1 MNYEDMKKALIED
14 SEKEIAE
21 QLWQVEKIIKQLTN
35 ENLLKVGELYTKEVE
50 RRLEDENTT
59 KRI

>member
-1 MNYEDMKKALIED
+1 MNYEDMRKALIED

-50 RRLEDENTT
+50 RRLENENTT
-59 KRI
+59 KRV

>member
-1 MNYEDMKKALIED
+1 MNYEDMRKALIED

-50 RRLEDENTT
+50 RRLENENTT